1 MKTDNR
7 LIDNLQA
14 GKTSVGCVITM
25 SDLVV
30 SELAGDCGMDFVWID
45 AEHAPHTIQDVQRH
59 LIALRGTGCAG
70 LVRVRADEPML
81 IKPYLDLAPDGI
93 IVPMVN
99 TPELAEAAVAAC
111 RYPPSREA
119 LRRTGPSSRE
129 ALRRTGP
136 LTGIRG
142 CGVRRAV
149 RYGAVDFFDYVKTS
163 EHWPLV
169 ICQIEHV
176 DAVKNL
182 DKILKVPG
190 VDSFC
195 IGPCDLSGSMGILNQ
210 MDDPEL
216 NKVIDEVAAKI
227 KKAGKWLGTAAG
239 DFPRWKARGVD
250 WFAGTSDWGAM
261 AAGIRSFKKECD
273 ESFA

>member
-1 MKTDNR
+1 MKIENR
-7 LIDNLQA
+7 LFENLQKA
-14 GKTSVGCVITM
+14 RTSIGAVVTM
-25 SDLVV
+25 SDLIV

-99 TPELAEAAVAAC
+99 TPEQAEAAVAAC
-111 RYPPSREA
+111 RYPRA
-119 LRRTGPSSRE
+119 
-129 ALRRTGP
+129 
-136 LTGIRG
+136 GIRG

-149 RYGAVDFFDYVKTS
+149 RYGAVDFFDYVKYS
-163 EHWPLV
+163 EKWPLV

-182 DKILKVPG
+182 DKILNVPG

-195 IGPCDLSGSMGILNQ
+195 IGPCDLSGSMGKLNQ

-216 NKVIDEVAAKI
+216 NRVIDEVALKI

-239 DFPRWKARGVD
+239 DFPRWKERGVD
-250 WFAGTSDWGAM
+250 WFAGTADWGAM
-261 AAGIRSFKKECD
+261 AAGFRAFKADCD
-273 ESFA
+273 KVRG

>member
-1 MKTDNR
+1 MEVKVENR
-7 LIDNLQA
+7 LFENL
-14 GKTSVGCVITM
+14 GKRVSLGCIVTM
-25 SDLVV
+25 SDLTV

-70 LVRVRADEPML
+70 LVRVRADDPML

-99 TPELAEAAVAAC
+99 TPEQAEAAVAAC
-111 RYPPSREA
+111 RYPP
-119 LRRTGPSSRE
+119 LGM
-129 ALRRTGP
+129 
-136 LTGIRG
+136 RG

-149 RYGAVDFFDYVKTS
+149 RYGAEDFTEYVECSKK
-163 EHWPLV
+163 WPMV

-182 DKILKVPG
+182 DRILKVPG
-190 VDSFC
+190 IDSFC

-210 MDDPEL
+210 VDDPEL
-216 NKVIDEVAAKI
+216 NKVIDEIAMKVKR
-227 KKAGKWLGTAAG
+227 AGKPLGTAAG
-239 DFPRWKARGVD
+239 GFPRWKERGVD
-250 WFAGTSDWGAM
+250 WFAGVSDWGAM
-261 AAGIRSFKKECD
+261 AAGIRKFRKEC
-273 ESFA
+273 ENA

>member
-1 MKTDNR
+1 MEIKNR
-7 LIDNLQA
+7 LFDNLKS
-14 GKTSVGCVITM
+14 GRMSVGCVVTM

-30 SELAGDCGMDFVWID
+30 SELAGDCGMDFCWID

-70 LVRVRADEPML
+70 LVRVRANEPML

-93 IVPMVN
+93 VIPMVN
-99 TPELAEAAVAAC
+99 TREQAEAAVRAC
-111 RYPPSREA
+111 RYP
-119 LRRTGPSSRE
+119 T
-129 ALRRTGP
+129 
-136 LTGIRG
+136 TGIRG

-149 RYGAVDFFDYVKTS
+149 RYGAEDFFEYEKLSAT
-163 EHWPLV
+163 WPLV
-169 ICQIEHV
+169 ICQIEHI
-176 DAVKNL
+176 DAVRNL
-182 DKILKVPG
+182 DEILKVEG

-195 IGPCDLSGSMGILNQ
+195 IGPCDLSGSMGILNR

-216 NKVIDEVAAKI
+216 NKVIDEVAARI
-227 KKAGKWLGTAAG
+227 KKSGKWLGTAAG

-261 AAGIRSFKKECD
+261 AAGIRAFKDDCD
-273 ESFA
+273 KVR

>member
-1 MKTDNR
+1 MMGMRNR
-7 LIDNLQA
+7 LFDNFEA
-14 GKTSVGCVITM
+14 GKVSVGCVVTM
-25 SDLVV
+25 SDLTV
-30 SELAGDCGMDFVWID
+30 SELAGDCGMDFCWID

-70 LVRVRADEPML
+70 LVRVRACEPML

-99 TPELAEAAVAAC
+99 TSELAEAAVAAC
-111 RYPPSREA
+111 RYPSA
-119 LRRTGPSSRE
+119 
-129 ALRRTGP
+129 
-136 LTGIRG
+136 GIRG

-149 RYGAVDFFDYVKTS
+149 RYGTVDFFDYLKRS
-163 EHWPLV
+163 GKWPLV
-169 ICQIEHV
+169 ICQIEHI
-176 DAVKNL
+176 DAVRNL
-182 DKILKVPG
+182 DAILKVPG

-195 IGPCDLSGSMGILNQ
+195 IGPCDLSGSMGVLNQ

-216 NKVIDEVAAKI
+216 NMVIDEVAAKI

-239 DFPRWKARGVD
+239 DFPRWKVRGVD

-261 AAGIRSFKKECD
+261 AAGIRAFRKEC
-273 ESFA
+273 ERYQ

>member
-1 MKTDNR
+1 MEKNR
-7 LIDNLQA
+7 FAENLKA
-14 GKTSVGCVITM
+14 GKISLGAVITL
-25 SDLVV
+25 SDLTV

-45 AEHAPHTIQDVQRH
+45 AEHAPHTIDGVMKH

-70 LVRVRADEPML
+70 LVRVRANEPML
-81 IKPYLDLAPDGI
+81 IKPYLDLAPDGV

-99 TPELAEAAVAAC
+99 TPEEAEKAVAAC
-111 RYPPSREA
+111 RY
-119 LRRTGPSSRE
+119 
-129 ALRRTGP
+129 P

-149 RYGAVDFFDYVKTS
+149 RYGAENFFDYVKRS
-163 EHWPLV
+163 ETEPMV
-169 ICQIEHV
+169 IVQIEHV
-176 DAVKNL
+176 DAVRNL

-190 VDSFC
+190 IGSIC

-216 NKVIDEVAAKI
+216 NKVLDEICAKV
-227 KKAGKWLGTAAG
+227 KKAGLVLGTAAG
-239 DFPRWKARGVD
+239 DFPRWRERGVD

-261 AAGIRSFKKECD
+261 AAGLRAFRRECGV
-273 ESFA
+273 

>member
-1 MKTDNR
+1 MEIKNR
-7 LIDNLQA
+7 LLDNLKS
-14 GKTSVGCVITM
+14 GRMSVGCVVTM

-30 SELAGDCGMDFVWID
+30 SELAGDCGMDFCWID

-70 LVRVRADEPML
+70 LVRVRANEPML

-93 IVPMVN
+93 VIPMVN
-99 TPELAEAAVAAC
+99 TREQAEAAVRAC
-111 RYPPSREA
+111 RYP
-119 LRRTGPSSRE
+119 T
-129 ALRRTGP
+129 
-136 LTGIRG
+136 TGIRG

-149 RYGAVDFFDYVKTS
+149 RYGAEDFFEYEKLS
-163 EHWPLV
+163 AKWPLV
-169 ICQIEHV
+169 ICQIEHI
-176 DAVKNL
+176 DAVRNL
-182 DKILKVPG
+182 DEILKVEG

-195 IGPCDLSGSMGILNQ
+195 IGPCDLSGSMGILNR

-216 NKVIDEVAAKI
+216 NKVIDEVAARI
-227 KKAGKWLGTAAG
+227 KKSGKWLGTAAG

-261 AAGIRSFKKECD
+261 AAGIRAFKGDCD
-273 ESFA
+273 KVR